1 MNPDIKY
8 LGTGLLIG
16 IGIAAIAIT
25 GILLSGFIPLGIL
38 AVSNSESTALPEQS
52 TSIPIVPPT
61 ATFLILEPTLPPTS
75 TPTYIPGTTSTP
87 FDMPSP
93 VPTLGAAQSMID
105 AGQILLIGPLSK
117 EQQKSLYDIS
127 MIYVEPTTRG
137 SLYLSKEINGVKYG
151 NASNTCGPLA
161 IATLRDAGII
171 NEEVNAHDFWLLNP
185 DVPANRK
192 ILDKT
197 FPSDRFVHIETKYPF
212 TKINWHD
219 FPLMPGDFVYIKAG
233 TGGNFD
239 HMLTVNRV
247 DNKMRAY
254 AVSNYRNDYGF
265 IITEV
270 LLYDPNDP
278 QAGIFHTWTQRPNQ
292 VLGSTGFG
300 GMEIWRL
307 RPPGELVDPTPY
319 VP

>member
-1 MNPDIKY
+1 MGASP
-8 LGTGLLIG
+8 
-16 IGIAAIAIT
+16 AI
-25 GILLSGFIPLGIL
+25 
-38 AVSNSESTALPEQS
+38 NSENAALPEQPV
-52 TSIPIVPPT
+52 SIPFVPPA
-61 ATFLILEPTLPPTS
+61 ATFSIPNITLTPTS
-75 TPTYIPGTTSTP
+75 TPTNIPAISSTQ
-87 FDMPSP
+87 FNIPSP
-93 VPTLGAAQSMID
+93 MPTLDAAQSMIN
-105 AGQILLIGPLSK
+105 AGQIMLIGPLSV

-171 NEEVNAHDFWLLNP
+171 DENVVAHDFWLLNP

-192 ILDKT
+192 ILDRT
-197 FPSDRFVHIETKYPF
+197 FPSSRFIHATTRYPF

-254 AVSNYRNDYGF
+254 AVSNYKTEYGF
-265 IITEV
+265 VITEV

-278 QAGIFHTWTQRPNQ
+278 QAGIFHTWTQGPNQ
-292 VLGSTGFG
+292 LLGSTGFG

-307 RPPGELVDPTPY
+307 RSPGELVDPTPY

>member
-1 MNPDIKY
+1 MHPDIKY
-8 LGTGLLIG
+8 LGIGLLIG

-25 GILLSGFIPLGIL
+25 GIFFAGFLPTGLSPLPD
-38 AVSNSESTALPEQS
+38 SESAALPEQPA
-52 TSIPIVPPT
+52 SIPVVPAT
-61 ATFLILEPTLPPTS
+61 ATFFMPDSTLTPTS
-75 TPTYIPGTTSTP
+75 TPTNIPAISSTQ
-87 FDMPSP
+87 FNVPSP
-93 VPTLGAAQSMID
+93 MPTLGAAQSMIN
-105 AGQILLIGPLSK
+105 AGQILPIGPLSE
-117 EQQKSLYDIS
+117 EQQKNLYDMS

-161 IATLRDAGII
+161 IAILRDAGII
-171 NEEVNAHDFWLLNP
+171 NEDVNAHDFWLLNP

-192 ILDKT
+192 ILDRT
-197 FPSDRFVHIETKYPF
+197 FPLDRFIHTETRYPF
-212 TKINWHD
+212 TKINWRD

-254 AVSNYRNDYGF
+254 AVSNYKNEYGF

-270 LLYDPNDP
+270 LLYDPNDS

-307 RPPGELVDPTPY
+307 RSPGQLVDPTPY

>member
-1 MNPDIKY
+1 M
-8 LGTGLLIG
+8 L
-16 IGIAAIAIT
+16 
-25 GILLSGFIPLGIL
+25 
-38 AVSNSESTALPEQS
+38 
-52 TSIPIVPPT
+52 
-61 ATFLILEPTLPPTS
+61 
-75 TPTYIPGTTSTP
+75 
-87 FDMPSP
+87 
-93 VPTLGAAQSMID
+93 D
-105 AGQILLIGPLSK
+105 AGQILLTGPLSE

-161 IATLRDAGII
+161 IAILRDAGII
-171 NEEVNAHDFWLLNP
+171 SEDVNAHDFWLLNP
-185 DVPANRK
+185 KTPTGRE
-192 ILDKT
+192 ILDRT
-197 FPSDRFVHIETKYPF
+197 FPSDQFAHIETKYPF

-219 FPLMPGDFVYIKAG
+219 FPLMPGDFVYIDAG

-247 DNKMRAY
+247 DNRMRAY
-254 AVSNYRNDYGF
+254 AVTNYRNEYGF
-265 IITEV
+265 VITEM

-300 GMEIWRL
+300 GMDIWRL
-307 RPPGELVDPTPY
+307 RLPGELVDPTPY

>member
-1 MNPDIKY
+1 MHPDIKY
-8 LGTGLLIG
+8 LGMGLLIG
-16 IGIAAIAIT
+16 IGIAAITLT
-25 GILLSGFIPLGIL
+25 GIFLSGFLSLGL
-38 AVSNSESTALPEQS
+38 APAPNSEGVRLPEQPVS
-52 TSIPIVPPT
+52 VPLTSLT
-61 ATFLILEPTLPPTS
+61 ASPVISDITLTPTS
-75 TPTYIPGTTSTP
+75 TPTNIPAILSTQ
-87 FDMPSP
+87 FNIPSP
-93 VPTLGAAQSMID
+93 ISTLGAAQSMID
-105 AGQILLIGPLSK
+105 AGQIMLIGPLLE
-117 EQQKSLYDIS
+117 EQQINLYDIS

-161 IATLRDAGII
+161 IAILRDSGII
-171 NEEVNAHDFWLLNP
+171 DENVLAHDFWLLNP
-185 DVPANRK
+185 KVPANRE
-192 ILDKT
+192 ILEQT
-197 FPSDRFVHIETKYPF
+197 FPSDRFVHLQTKYPF

-219 FPLMPGDFVYIKAG
+219 FPLLPGDFVYIEAG

-247 DNKMRAY
+247 DNKKRAY
-254 AVSNYRNDYGF
+254 AVTNYRNEYGF
-265 IITEV
+265 VITEV

-278 QAGIFHTWTQRPNQ
+278 QAGIFHTWTQRQNQ

-307 RPPGELVDPTPY
+307 RSPGQLVDPTPY

>member
-1 MNPDIKY
+1 
-8 LGTGLLIG
+8 
-16 IGIAAIAIT
+16 
-25 GILLSGFIPLGIL
+25 
-38 AVSNSESTALPEQS
+38 
-52 TSIPIVPPT
+52 
-61 ATFLILEPTLPPTS
+61 TS
-75 TPTYIPGTTSTP
+75 TPTNIPAITSIP
-87 FDMPSP
+87 FNMPSSAS
-93 VPTLGAAQSMID
+93 TLGAAQSMID
-105 AGQILLIGPLSK
+105 AGQILLVGPLSK

-137 SLYLSKEINGVKYG
+137 SLYLSKEINGVTYG

-161 IATLRDAGII
+161 IAILRDAGII
-171 NEEVNAHDFWLLNP
+171 DENVNAHDFWLLNP
-185 DVPANRK
+185 DAPTDRK
-192 ILDKT
+192 ILNRT
-197 FPSDRFVHIETKYPF
+197 FPSSRFVHIETRYSF
-212 TKINWHD
+212 TKINWRD

-254 AVSNYRNDYGF
+254 AVTNYRNEYGF

-278 QAGIFHTWTQRPNQ
+278 KAGMFHTWTQRQNQ
-292 VLGSTGFG
+292 LLGSTGFG
-300 GMEIWRL
+300 GIEIWRL
-307 RPPGELVDPTPY
+307 RSAGQLIDPTPY